1 MQPTCSANR
10 WRLSC
15 VRKALTKTTLPD
27 MSVIIT
33 RPAGDAPAWV
43 NALQAAGHQALAL
56 PLIDVNPAS
65 NSQPVLQ
72 AWAQWPN
79 FQAVMFVSAQA
90 VRYFFECQPDALQ
103 ASSATWT
110 NGPRCWAT
118 GPGTHKAL
126 LQAGVPEACM
136 DSPAADAAQF
146 DSEALWQRV
155 SAQVQ
160 TGKPVLIV
168 RGLDVNTQ
176 PDVALNGTG
185 RDWLAQQLQAAGAS
199 VQFVVAYER
208 RAPEWT
214 ASQRTQAAQAAMDGS
229 LWCFSSSQAIQNLA
243 LALPA
248 QSWVSARCI
257 ATHPRIAQTAQTLG
271 FGEIHLSKPSLA
283 DLLVSLESLA

>member
-1 MQPTCSANR
+1 
-10 WRLSC
+10 
-15 VRKALTKTTLPD
+15 VRKALTKTTLPA
-27 MSVIIT
+27 MRVITT
-33 RPAGDAPAWV
+33 RPAGDASAWV
-43 NALQAAGHQALAL
+43 DALQAAGHQSLAL
-56 PLIDVNPAS
+56 PLIDVGPVS

-90 VRYFFECQPDALQ
+90 VRYFFECQPAALQ
-103 ASSATWT
+103 GSSATWT

-126 LQAGVPEACM
+126 LQAGVPEACI

-176 PDVALNGTG
+176 PDAALNGTG

>member
-1 MQPTCSANR
+1 
-10 WRLSC
+10 
-15 VRKALTKTTLPD
+15 
-27 MSVIIT
+27 
-33 RPAGDAPAWV
+33 
-43 NALQAAGHQALAL
+43 
-56 PLIDVNPAS
+56 
-65 NSQPVLQ
+65 
-72 AWAQWPN
+72 
-79 FQAVMFVSAQA
+79 
-90 VRYFFECQPDALQ
+90 
-103 ASSATWT
+103 
-110 NGPRCWAT
+110 
-118 GPGTHKAL
+118 
-126 LQAGVPEACM
+126 M

-160 TGKPVLIV
+160 RGKPVLIV

-176 PDVALNGTG
+176 PDAALNGTG
-185 RDWLAQQLQAAGAS
+185 RDWLAQQLQVAGAS

-214 ASQRTQAAQAAMDGS
+214 ASQRTQAAQAAIDGS

-271 FGEIHLSKPSLA
+271 FGEIHLCKPSLA